1 MGQEKTNSTVRI
13 DMLHGGIFRK
23 LLLFAL
29 PLIASGILQQSF
41 NSVDVAVVGQ
51 FASSQALA
59 AVGSNGL
66 VISLIINLFI
76 GISIGANVVIA
87 HYIGRQDEKGIKN
100 AISTTAIIAVTS
112 GIFLLITGLLI
123 AKPILEAL
131 DTPEDV
137 IDLAVLYLRI
147 YSLGMPFMM
156 IYNFGAA
163 ILRSL
168 GDTKRPFYS
177 LVVAGAINVGLNLL
191 LVIEFEMSV
200 AGVAVA
206 TVISNIV
213 NAGIIVFFLTHEK
226 GVFRLELKQLS
237 ISKAELK
244 KILQIGVPAGI
255 QGMVFSISNVFVLAT
270 INSFGSAG
278 GAGSFTAP
286 HLFHAVAGSSAAL
299 NYEYYCYFVVS
310 AFAQATV
317 AFTSQ
322 NYGAG
327 QIERCKTIFRQ
338 SMLLGLLGC
347 AALNLLIVWQKEFF
361 IRFFT
366 TEPEIIRY
374 AAIRMEYVLL
384 FQFIASSYEISGA
397 ALRGIGYS
405 MTPTVLTI
413 FGTCLLRLVWIFTVV
428 PLSKSYETLLAVYP
442 ISWVITG
449 ISVCTAYAIIRRK
462 AFSLAVLQQQK

>member
-226 GVFRLELKQLS
+226 RV
-237 ISKAELK
+237 LK

-270 INSFGSAG
+270 INSFGSA
-278 GAGSFTAP
+278 
-286 HLFHAVAGSSAAL
+286 AVAGSSAAL

-462 AFSLAVLQQQK
+462 AFSLSVLQQQK

>member
-1 MGQEKTNSTVRI
+1 M
-13 DMLHGGIFRK
+13 DMLHGSIFRK

-76 GISIGANVVIA
+76 GISVGANVVIA
-87 HYIGRQDEKGIKN
+87 HYIGRKDEQGIQN
-100 AISTTAIIAVTS
+100 AISTTAVIAATS
-112 GIFLLITGLLI
+112 GIFLLITGLVI
-123 AKPILEAL
+123 AKPLLEAL

-137 IDLAVLYLRI
+137 MDLAVLYLRI
-147 YSLGMPFMM
+147 FSLGMPFMM

-163 ILRSL
+163 ILRSM

-177 LVVAGAINVGLNLL
+177 LVIAGVINVGLNLL
-191 LVIEFEMSV
+191 LVIGFKMSV
-200 AGVAVA
+200 AGVAIA
-206 TVISNIV
+206 TVASNIV
-213 NAGIIVFFLTHEK
+213 NAAIIICFLTHEK
-226 GVFRLELKQLS
+226 GIFRLKLKKLSVSKPELR
-237 ISKAELK
+237 

-270 INSFGSAG
+270 INSFGSA
-278 GAGSFTAP
+278 
-286 HLFHAVAGSSAAL
+286 AVAGSSAAL

-310 AFAQATV
+310 AFAQAAV
-317 AFTSQ
+317 AFISQ

-327 QIERCKTIFRQ
+327 KIERCKNIFRQ

-347 AALNLLIVWQKEFF
+347 AFLNLLIVWQKEFF
-361 IRFFT
+361 IGFFT
-366 TEPEIIRY
+366 SEPDIVRY

-384 FQFIASSYEISGA
+384 FQFMASSYEISGA
-397 ALRGIGYS
+397 ALRGLGYS

-413 FGTCLLRLVWIFTVV
+413 FGTCLLRLVWIFVVV
-428 PLSKSYETLLAVYP
+428 PISRSYETLLTVYP

-449 ISVCTAYAIIRRK
+449 IAVCTAYAIIRRK
-462 AFSLAVLQQQK
+462 AFSLPATQTTF

>member
-1 MGQEKTNSTVRI
+1 MSQKESNGAVRI

-23 LLLFAL
+23 MLLFAL

-41 NSVDVAVVGQ
+41 NSVDIAVVGQ

-76 GISIGANVVIA
+76 GISVGANVVIA
-87 HYIGRQDEKGIKN
+87 HYIGRKDEKGIRN
-100 AISTTAIIAVTS
+100 AISTTAVIAVAS
-112 GIFLLITGLLI
+112 GIFLLAVGLLI

-147 YSLGMPFMM
+147 FSIGMPFMM
-156 IYNFGAA
+156 IYNFGSA
-163 ILRSL
+163 ILRST

-177 LVVAGAINVGLNLL
+177 LVIAGFVNVGLNLL
-191 LVIEFEMSV
+191 LVIVFDMSV
-200 AGVAVA
+200 AGVAIA
-206 TVISNIV
+206 TVISNLV
-213 NAGIIVFFLTHEK
+213 NAAIIVYFLTHEQ
-226 GVFRLELKQLS
+226 GIFRLDLRKLS
-237 ISKAELK
+237 VSRAELR
-244 KILQIGVPAGI
+244 KILQIGVPAGL

-270 INSFGSAG
+270 INSFGSA
-278 GAGSFTAP
+278 
-286 HLFHAVAGSSAAL
+286 AVAGSSSAL
-299 NYEYYCYFVVS
+299 NYEYYCYFVIS
-310 AFAQATV
+310 AFAQAAV

-327 QIERCKTIFRQ
+327 QIERCKSIFRQ
-338 SMLLGLLGC
+338 SMLLSIAGC
-347 AALNLLIVWQKEFF
+347 AFFNVLIVWQKDFF
-361 IRFFT
+361 IGFFT
-366 TEPEIIRY
+366 SEPEIIRY
-374 AAIRMEYVLL
+374 AALRMEYVLL

-413 FGTCLLRLVWIFTVV
+413 FGTCLLRLVWIFAVV
-428 PLSKSYETLLAVYP
+428 PLSRSYETLLSVYP

-449 ISVCTAYAIIRRK
+449 IAVCTAYAIIRRK
-462 AFSLAVLQQQK
+462 AFALQSARQ

>member
-1 MGQEKTNSTVRI
+1 
-13 DMLHGGIFRK
+13 
-23 LLLFAL
+23 
-29 PLIASGILQQSF
+29 
-41 NSVDVAVVGQ
+41 
-51 FASSQALA
+51 
-59 AVGSNGL
+59 
-66 VISLIINLFI
+66 
-76 GISIGANVVIA
+76 
-87 HYIGRQDEKGIKN
+87 
-100 AISTTAIIAVTS
+100 
-112 GIFLLITGLLI
+112 
-123 AKPILEAL
+123 
-131 DTPEDV
+131 
-137 IDLAVLYLRI
+137 
-147 YSLGMPFMM
+147 MM

-255 QGMVFSISNVFVLAT
+255 QGLEFSISNVFVLAT
-270 INSFGSAG
+270 INSFGSA
-278 GAGSFTAP
+278 
-286 HLFHAVAGSSAAL
+286 AVAGSSAAL

-347 AALNLLIVWQKEFF
+347 AALNLLIVWQK
-361 IRFFT
+361 
-366 TEPEIIRY
+366 
-374 AAIRMEYVLL
+374 
-384 FQFIASSYEISGA
+384 
-397 ALRGIGYS
+397 
-405 MTPTVLTI
+405 
-413 FGTCLLRLVWIFTVV
+413 
-428 PLSKSYETLLAVYP
+428 
-442 ISWVITG
+442 
-449 ISVCTAYAIIRRK
+449 
-462 AFSLAVLQQQK
+462 

>member
-1 MGQEKTNSTVRI
+1 MSQKESNGAVRI

-23 LLLFAL
+23 MLLFAL

-41 NSVDVAVVGQ
+41 NSVDIAVVGQ

-76 GISIGANVVIA
+76 GISVGANVVIA
-87 HYIGRQDEKGIKN
+87 HYIGRKDEKGIRN
-100 AISTTAIIAVTS
+100 AISTTAVIAVAS
-112 GIFLLITGLLI
+112 GIFLLAVGLLI

-147 YSLGMPFMM
+147 FSIGMPFMM
-156 IYNFGAA
+156 IYNFGSA
-163 ILRSL
+163 ILRST

-177 LVVAGAINVGLNLL
+177 LVIAGFVNVGLNLL
-191 LVIEFEMSV
+191 LVIVFDMSV
-200 AGVAVA
+200 AGVAIA
-206 TVISNIV
+206 TVISNLV
-213 NAGIIVFFLTHEK
+213 NAAIIVYFLTHEQ
-226 GVFRLELKQLS
+226 GIFRLDLRKLS
-237 ISKAELK
+237 VSRAELR
-244 KILQIGVPAGI
+244 KILQIGVPAGL

-270 INSFGSAG
+270 INSFGSA
-278 GAGSFTAP
+278 AI
-286 HLFHAVAGSSAAL
+286 AGSSSAL
-299 NYEYYCYFVVS
+299 NYEYYCYFVIS
-310 AFAQATV
+310 AFAQAAV

-327 QIERCKTIFRQ
+327 QIERCKSIFRQ
-338 SMLLGLLGC
+338 SMLLSIAGC
-347 AALNLLIVWQKEFF
+347 AFFNVLIVWQKDFF
-361 IRFFT
+361 IGFFT
-366 TEPEIIRY
+366 SEPEIIRY
-374 AAIRMEYVLL
+374 AALRMEYVLL

-413 FGTCLLRLVWIFTVV
+413 FGTCLLRLVWIFAVV
-428 PLSKSYETLLAVYP
+428 PLSRSYETLLSVYP

-449 ISVCTAYAIIRRK
+449 IAVCTAYAIIRRK
-462 AFSLAVLQQQK
+462 AFALQSARQ

>member
-1 MGQEKTNSTVRI
+1 MSQKESNGAVRI

-23 LLLFAL
+23 MLLFAL

-41 NSVDVAVVGQ
+41 NSVDIAVVGQ

-76 GISIGANVVIA
+76 GISVGANVVIA
-87 HYIGRQDEKGIKN
+87 HYIGRKDEKGIRN
-100 AISTTAIIAVTS
+100 AISTTAVIAVAS
-112 GIFLLITGLLI
+112 GIFLLAVGLLI

-147 YSLGMPFMM
+147 FSIGMPFMM
-156 IYNFGAA
+156 IYNFGSA
-163 ILRSL
+163 ILRST

-177 LVVAGAINVGLNLL
+177 LVIAGFVNVGLNLL
-191 LVIEFEMSV
+191 LVIVFDMSV
-200 AGVAVA
+200 AGVAIA
-206 TVISNIV
+206 TVISNLV
-213 NAGIIVFFLTHEK
+213 NAAIIVYFLTHEQ
-226 GVFRLELKQLS
+226 GIFRLDLRKLS
-237 ISKAELK
+237 VSRAELR
-244 KILQIGVPAGI
+244 KILQIGVPAGL

-270 INSFGSAG
+270 INSFGSA
-278 GAGSFTAP
+278 
-286 HLFHAVAGSSAAL
+286 AVAGSSSAL
-299 NYEYYCYFVVS
+299 NYEYYCYFVIS
-310 AFAQATV
+310 AFAQAAV

-327 QIERCKTIFRQ
+327 QIERCKSIFRQ
-338 SMLLGLLGC
+338 SMLLSIAGC
-347 AALNLLIVWQKEFF
+347 AFFNVLIVWQKDFF
-361 IRFFT
+361 IGFFT
-366 TEPEIIRY
+366 SEPEIIRY
-374 AAIRMEYVLL
+374 AALRMEYVLL

-413 FGTCLLRLVWIFTVV
+413 FGTCLLRLVWIFAVV
-428 PLSKSYETLLAVYP
+428 PLSRSYETLLSVYP

-449 ISVCTAYAIIRRK
+449 IAVCTAYAIIRRK
-462 AFSLAVLQQQK
+462 AFALQSASR

>member
-1 MGQEKTNSTVRI
+1 M
-13 DMLHGGIFRK
+13 DMLHGSIFRK

-51 FASSQALA
+51 FASNQALA

-76 GISIGANVVIA
+76 GISVGANVVIA
-87 HYIGRQDEKGIKN
+87 HYIGRKDEQGIQN
-100 AISTTAIIAVTS
+100 AISTTAVIAATS
-112 GIFLLITGLLI
+112 GIFLLITGLVI
-123 AKPILEAL
+123 AKPLLEAL

-137 IDLAVLYLRI
+137 MDLAVLYLRI
-147 YSLGMPFMM
+147 FSLGMPFMM

-163 ILRSL
+163 ILRSM

-177 LVVAGAINVGLNLL
+177 LVIAGVINVGLNLL
-191 LVIEFEMSV
+191 LVIGFKMSV
-200 AGVAVA
+200 AGVAIA
-206 TVISNIV
+206 TVASNIV
-213 NAGIIVFFLTHEK
+213 NAAIIICFLTHEK
-226 GVFRLELKQLS
+226 GIFRLKLKKLSVSKPELR
-237 ISKAELK
+237 

-270 INSFGSAG
+270 INSFGSA
-278 GAGSFTAP
+278 
-286 HLFHAVAGSSAAL
+286 AVAGSSAAL

-310 AFAQATV
+310 AFAQAAV
-317 AFTSQ
+317 AFISQ

-327 QIERCKTIFRQ
+327 KIERCKNIFRQ

-347 AALNLLIVWQKEFF
+347 AFLNLLIVWQKEFF
-361 IRFFT
+361 IGFFFT
-366 TEPEIIRY
+366 SEPDIVRY

-384 FQFIASSYEISGA
+384 FQFMASSYEISGA
-397 ALRGIGYS
+397 ALRGLGYS

-413 FGTCLLRLVWIFTVV
+413 FGTCLLRLVWIFVVV
-428 PLSKSYETLLAVYP
+428 PMSRSYETLLTVYP

-449 ISVCTAYAIIRRK
+449 IAVCTAYAIIRRK
-462 AFSLAVLQQQK
+462 AFSLPASQTTF

>member
-270 INSFGSAG
+270 INSFGSA
-278 GAGSFTAP
+278 
-286 HLFHAVAGSSAAL
+286 AVAGSSAAL

-338 SMLLGLLGC
+338 SMLPGLLGC

-366 TEPEIIRY
+366 TAPEIIRY

-462 AFSLAVLQQQK
+462 AFSLSVLQQQK

>member
-1 MGQEKTNSTVRI
+1 M
-13 DMLHGGIFRK
+13 DMLHGSIFRK

-51 FASSQALA
+51 FASNQALA

-76 GISIGANVVIA
+76 GISVGANVVIA
-87 HYIGRQDEKGIKN
+87 HYIGRKDEQGIQN
-100 AISTTAIIAVTS
+100 AISTTAVIAATS
-112 GIFLLITGLLI
+112 GIFLLITGLVI
-123 AKPILEAL
+123 AKPLLEAL

-137 IDLAVLYLRI
+137 MDLAVLYLRI
-147 YSLGMPFMM
+147 FSLGMPFMM

-163 ILRSL
+163 ILRSM

-177 LVVAGAINVGLNLL
+177 LVIAGVINVGLNLL
-191 LVIEFEMSV
+191 LVIGFKMSV
-200 AGVAVA
+200 AGVAIA
-206 TVISNIV
+206 TVASNIV
-213 NAGIIVFFLTHEK
+213 NAAIIICFLTHEK
-226 GVFRLELKQLS
+226 GIFRLKLKKLSVSKPELR
-237 ISKAELK
+237 

-270 INSFGSAG
+270 INSFGSA
-278 GAGSFTAP
+278 
-286 HLFHAVAGSSAAL
+286 AVAGSSAAL

-310 AFAQATV
+310 AFAQAAV
-317 AFTSQ
+317 AFISQ

-327 QIERCKTIFRQ
+327 KIERCKNIFRQ

-347 AALNLLIVWQKEFF
+347 AFLNLLIVWQKEFF
-361 IRFFT
+361 IGFFPS
-366 TEPEIIRY
+366 EPDIVRY

-384 FQFIASSYEISGA
+384 FQFMASSYEISGA
-397 ALRGIGYS
+397 ALRGLGYS

-413 FGTCLLRLVWIFTVV
+413 FGTCLLRLVWIFVVV
-428 PLSKSYETLLAVYP
+428 PMSRSYETLLTVYP

-449 ISVCTAYAIIRRK
+449 IAVCTAYAIIRRK
-462 AFSLAVLQQQK
+462 AFSLPASQTTF

>member
-200 AGVAVA
+200 AGVAVDRD
-206 TVISNIV
+206 
-213 NAGIIVFFLTHEK
+213 FQHRQCRYH
-226 GVFRLELKQLS
+226 RLF
-237 ISKAELK
+237 
-244 KILQIGVPAGI
+244 PD
-255 QGMVFSISNVFVLAT
+255 
-270 INSFGSAG
+270 
-278 GAGSFTAP
+278 P
-286 HLFHAVAGSSAAL
+286 
-299 NYEYYCYFVVS
+299 
-310 AFAQATV
+310 
-317 AFTSQ
+317 
-322 NYGAG
+322 
-327 QIERCKTIFRQ
+327 
-338 SMLLGLLGC
+338 
-347 AALNLLIVWQKEFF
+347 
-361 IRFFT
+361 
-366 TEPEIIRY
+366 
-374 AAIRMEYVLL
+374 
-384 FQFIASSYEISGA
+384 
-397 ALRGIGYS
+397 
-405 MTPTVLTI
+405 
-413 FGTCLLRLVWIFTVV
+413 
-428 PLSKSYETLLAVYP
+428 
-442 ISWVITG
+442 
-449 ISVCTAYAIIRRK
+449 
-462 AFSLAVLQQQK
+462 

>member
-1 MGQEKTNSTVRI
+1 M
-13 DMLHGGIFRK
+13 
-23 LLLFAL
+23 LLFAL

-41 NSVDVAVVGQ
+41 NSVDIAVVGQ

-76 GISIGANVVIA
+76 GISVGANVVIA
-87 HYIGRQDEKGIKN
+87 HYIGQKDEKGIRN
-100 AISTTAIIAVTS
+100 AISTTAVIAVAS
-112 GIFLLITGLLI
+112 GIFLLAVGLLI

-147 YSLGMPFMM
+147 FSIGMPFMM
-156 IYNFGAA
+156 IYNFGSA
-163 ILRSL
+163 ILRST

-177 LVVAGAINVGLNLL
+177 LVIAGFVNVGLNLL
-191 LVIEFEMSV
+191 LVIVFDMSV
-200 AGVAVA
+200 AGVAIA
-206 TVISNIV
+206 TVISNLV
-213 NAGIIVFFLTHEK
+213 NATIIVYFLTHEQ
-226 GVFRLELKQLS
+226 GIFRLDLRKLS
-237 ISKAELK
+237 VSRAELR
-244 KILQIGVPAGI
+244 KILKIGVPAGL

-270 INSFGSAG
+270 INSFGSA
-278 GAGSFTAP
+278 
-286 HLFHAVAGSSAAL
+286 AVAGSSSAL
-299 NYEYYCYFVVS
+299 NYEYYCYFVIS
-310 AFAQATV
+310 AFAQAAV

-327 QIERCKTIFRQ
+327 QIERCKSIFRQ
-338 SMLLGLLGC
+338 SMLLSIAGC
-347 AALNLLIVWQKEFF
+347 AFFNVLIVWQKDFF
-361 IRFFT
+361 IGFFT
-366 TEPEIIRY
+366 SEPEIIRY
-374 AAIRMEYVLL
+374 AALRMEYVLL

-413 FGTCLLRLVWIFTVV
+413 FGTCLLRLVWIFAVV
-428 PLSKSYETLLAVYP
+428 PLSRSYETLLTIYP

-449 ISVCTAYAIIRRK
+449 IAVYTAYIIIRRK
-462 AFSLAVLQQQK
+462 AFALQSAASSR

>member
-1 MGQEKTNSTVRI
+1 M
-13 DMLHGGIFRK
+13 DMLHGSIFRK

-76 GISIGANVVIA
+76 GISVGANVVIA
-87 HYIGRQDEKGIKN
+87 HYIGRKDEQGIQN
-100 AISTTAIIAVTS
+100 AISTTAVIAATS
-112 GIFLLITGLLI
+112 GIFLLITGLVI
-123 AKPILEAL
+123 AKPLLEAL

-137 IDLAVLYLRI
+137 MDLAVLYLRI
-147 YSLGMPFMM
+147 FSLGMPFMM

-163 ILRSL
+163 ILRSM

-177 LVVAGAINVGLNLL
+177 LVIAGVINVGLNLL
-191 LVIEFEMSV
+191 LVIGFKMSV
-200 AGVAVA
+200 AGVAIA
-206 TVISNIV
+206 TVASNIV
-213 NAGIIVFFLTHEK
+213 NAAIIICFLTHEK
-226 GVFRLELKQLS
+226 GIFRLKLKKLSVSKPELR
-237 ISKAELK
+237 

-270 INSFGSAG
+270 INSFGSA
-278 GAGSFTAP
+278 
-286 HLFHAVAGSSAAL
+286 AVAGSSAAL

-310 AFAQATV
+310 AFAQAAV
-317 AFTSQ
+317 AFISQ

-327 QIERCKTIFRQ
+327 KIERCKNIFRQ

-347 AALNLLIVWQKEFF
+347 AFLNLLIVWQKEFF
-361 IRFFT
+361 IGFFT
-366 TEPEIIRY
+366 SEPDIVRY
-374 AAIRMEYVLL
+374 AAIRMVYVLL
-384 FQFIASSYEISGA
+384 FQFMASSYEISGA
-397 ALRGIGYS
+397 ALRGLGYS

-413 FGTCLLRLVWIFTVV
+413 FGTCLLRLVWIFVVV
-428 PLSKSYETLLAVYP
+428 PMSRSYETLLTVYP

-449 ISVCTAYAIIRRK
+449 IAVCTAYAIIRRK
-462 AFSLAVLQQQK
+462 AFSLPATQTTF

>member
-1 MGQEKTNSTVRI
+1 MSQKEPSGAVRI

-23 LLLFAL
+23 MLLFAL

-41 NSVDVAVVGQ
+41 NSVDIAVVGQ

-76 GISIGANVVIA
+76 GISVGANVVIA
-87 HYIGRQDEKGIKN
+87 HYIGQKDEKGIRN
-100 AISTTAIIAVTS
+100 AISTTAVIAVAS
-112 GIFLLITGLLI
+112 GIFLLAVGLLI

-147 YSLGMPFMM
+147 FSIGMPFMM
-156 IYNFGAA
+156 IYNFGSA
-163 ILRSL
+163 ILRST

-177 LVVAGAINVGLNLL
+177 LVIAGFVNVGLNLL
-191 LVIEFEMSV
+191 LVIVFDMSV
-200 AGVAVA
+200 AGVAIA
-206 TVISNIV
+206 TVISNLV
-213 NAGIIVFFLTHEK
+213 NAAIIVYFLTHEQ
-226 GVFRLELKQLS
+226 GVFRLDLRKLS
-237 ISKAELK
+237 VSRAELR
-244 KILQIGVPAGI
+244 KILKIGVPAGL

-270 INSFGSAG
+270 INSFGSA
-278 GAGSFTAP
+278 
-286 HLFHAVAGSSAAL
+286 AVAGSSSAL
-299 NYEYYCYFVVS
+299 NYEYYCYFVIS
-310 AFAQATV
+310 AFAQAAV

-327 QIERCKTIFRQ
+327 QIERCKSIFRQ
-338 SMLLGLLGC
+338 SMLLSIAGC
-347 AALNLLIVWQKEFF
+347 AFFNVLIVWQKDFF
-361 IRFFT
+361 IGFFT
-366 TEPEIIRY
+366 SEPEIIRY
-374 AAIRMEYVLL
+374 AALRMEYVLL
-384 FQFIASSYEISGA
+384 FQLIASSYEISGA

-413 FGTCLLRLVWIFTVV
+413 FGTCLLRLVWIFAVV
-428 PLSKSYETLLAVYP
+428 PLSRSYETLLTIYP

-449 ISVCTAYAIIRRK
+449 IAVYTAYIIIRRK
-462 AFSLAVLQQQK
+462 AFALQSAASSR

>member
-1 MGQEKTNSTVRI
+1 
-13 DMLHGGIFRK
+13 
-23 LLLFAL
+23 
-29 PLIASGILQQSF
+29 
-41 NSVDVAVVGQ
+41 
-51 FASSQALA
+51 
-59 AVGSNGL
+59 
-66 VISLIINLFI
+66 
-76 GISIGANVVIA
+76 
-87 HYIGRQDEKGIKN
+87 
-100 AISTTAIIAVTS
+100 
-112 GIFLLITGLLI
+112 
-123 AKPILEAL
+123 
-131 DTPEDV
+131 
-137 IDLAVLYLRI
+137 
-147 YSLGMPFMM
+147 MM

-206 TVISNIV
+206 TV
-213 NAGIIVFFLTHEK
+213 THEK

-270 INSFGSAG
+270 INSFGSA
-278 GAGSFTAP
+278 
-286 HLFHAVAGSSAAL
+286 AVAGSSAAL

-338 SMLLGLLGC
+338 SMLPGLLGC

-366 TEPEIIRY
+366 TEPVCRHPH
-374 AAIRMEYVLL
+374 
-384 FQFIASSYEISGA
+384 
-397 ALRGIGYS
+397 GICV
-405 MTPTVLTI
+405 TFPI
-413 FGTCLLRLVWIFTVV
+413 H
-428 PLSKSYETLLAVYP
+428 SKQL
-442 ISWVITG
+442 
-449 ISVCTAYAIIRRK
+449 
-462 AFSLAVLQQQK
+462 

>member
-1 MGQEKTNSTVRI
+1 
-13 DMLHGGIFRK
+13 
-23 LLLFAL
+23 
-29 PLIASGILQQSF
+29 
-41 NSVDVAVVGQ
+41 
-51 FASSQALA
+51 
-59 AVGSNGL
+59 
-66 VISLIINLFI
+66 
-76 GISIGANVVIA
+76 
-87 HYIGRQDEKGIKN
+87 
-100 AISTTAIIAVTS
+100 
-112 GIFLLITGLLI
+112 
-123 AKPILEAL
+123 
-131 DTPEDV
+131 
-137 IDLAVLYLRI
+137 
-147 YSLGMPFMM
+147 MM

-270 INSFGSAG
+270 INSFGSA
-278 GAGSFTAP
+278 
-286 HLFHAVAGSSAAL
+286 AVAGSSAAL

-347 AALNLLIVWQKEFF
+347 AALNLLMYGKKNF
-361 IRFFT
+361 
-366 TEPEIIRY
+366 
-374 AAIRMEYVLL
+374 
-384 FQFIASSYEISGA
+384 SSVFLPLNPKSSGMPPSA
-397 ALRGIGYS
+397 WNMCY
-405 MTPTVLTI
+405 
-413 FGTCLLRLVWIFTVV
+413 
-428 PLSKSYETLLAVYP
+428 
-442 ISWVITG
+442 
-449 ISVCTAYAIIRRK
+449 
-462 AFSLAVLQQQK
+462 FSNS

>member
-1 MGQEKTNSTVRI
+1 M
-13 DMLHGGIFRK
+13 DMLHGSIFRK

-29 PLIASGILQQSF
+29 PLIARGILQQSF

-51 FASSQALA
+51 FASNQALA

-76 GISIGANVVIA
+76 GISVGANVVIA
-87 HYIGRQDEKGIKN
+87 HYIGRKDEQGIQN
-100 AISTTAIIAVTS
+100 AISTTAVIAATS
-112 GIFLLITGLLI
+112 GIFLLITGLVI
-123 AKPILEAL
+123 AKPLLEAL

-137 IDLAVLYLRI
+137 MDLAVLYLRI
-147 YSLGMPFMM
+147 FSLGMPFMM

-163 ILRSL
+163 ILRSM

-177 LVVAGAINVGLNLL
+177 LVIAGVINVGLNLL
-191 LVIEFEMSV
+191 LVIGFKMSV
-200 AGVAVA
+200 AGVAIA
-206 TVISNIV
+206 TVASNIV
-213 NAGIIVFFLTHEK
+213 NAAIIICFLTHEK
-226 GVFRLELKQLS
+226 GIFRLKLKKLSVSKPELR
-237 ISKAELK
+237 

-270 INSFGSAG
+270 INSFGSA
-278 GAGSFTAP
+278 
-286 HLFHAVAGSSAAL
+286 AVAGSSAAL

-310 AFAQATV
+310 AFAQAAV
-317 AFTSQ
+317 AFISQ

-327 QIERCKTIFRQ
+327 KIERCKNIFRQ

-347 AALNLLIVWQKEFF
+347 AFLNLLIVWQKEFF
-361 IRFFT
+361 IGFFT
-366 TEPEIIRY
+366 SEPDIVRY

-384 FQFIASSYEISGA
+384 FQFMASSYEISGA
-397 ALRGIGYS
+397 ALRGLGYS

-413 FGTCLLRLVWIFTVV
+413 FGTCLLRLVWIFVVV
-428 PLSKSYETLLAVYP
+428 PMSRSYETLLTVYP

-449 ISVCTAYAIIRRK
+449 IAVCTAYAIIRRK
-462 AFSLAVLQQQK
+462 AFSLPASQTTF

>member
-1 MGQEKTNSTVRI
+1 MSQKEPSGAVRI

-23 LLLFAL
+23 ILLFAL

-41 NSVDVAVVGQ
+41 NSVDIAVVGQ

-76 GISIGANVVIA
+76 GISVGANVVIA
-87 HYIGRQDEKGIKN
+87 HYIGQKDEKGIRN
-100 AISTTAIIAVTS
+100 AISTTAVIAVAS
-112 GIFLLITGLLI
+112 GIFLLAVGLLI

-147 YSLGMPFMM
+147 FSIGMPFMM
-156 IYNFGAA
+156 IYNFGSA
-163 ILRSL
+163 ILRST

-177 LVVAGAINVGLNLL
+177 LVIAGFVNVGLNLL
-191 LVIEFEMSV
+191 LVIVFDMSV
-200 AGVAVA
+200 AGVAIA
-206 TVISNIV
+206 TVISNLV
-213 NAGIIVFFLTHEK
+213 NAAIIVYFLTHEQ
-226 GVFRLELKQLS
+226 GIFRLDLRKLS
-237 ISKAELK
+237 VSRAELR
-244 KILQIGVPAGI
+244 KILKIGVPAGL

-270 INSFGSAG
+270 INSFGSA
-278 GAGSFTAP
+278 
-286 HLFHAVAGSSAAL
+286 AVAGSSSAL
-299 NYEYYCYFVVS
+299 NYEYYCYFVIS
-310 AFAQATV
+310 AFAQAAV

-327 QIERCKTIFRQ
+327 QIERCKSIFRQ
-338 SMLLGLLGC
+338 SMLLSIAGC
-347 AALNLLIVWQKEFF
+347 AFFNVLIVWQKDFF
-361 IRFFT
+361 IGFFT
-366 TEPEIIRY
+366 SEPEIIRY
-374 AAIRMEYVLL
+374 AALRMEYVLL

-413 FGTCLLRLVWIFTVV
+413 FGTCLLRLVWIFAVV
-428 PLSKSYETLLAVYP
+428 PLSRSYETLLTIYP

-449 ISVCTAYAIIRRK
+449 IAVYTAYIIIRRK
-462 AFSLAVLQQQK
+462 AFALQSAASSR

>member
-1 MGQEKTNSTVRI
+1 M
-13 DMLHGGIFRK
+13 DMLHGSIFRK

-76 GISIGANVVIA
+76 GISVGANVVIA
-87 HYIGRQDEKGIKN
+87 HYIGRKDEQGIQN
-100 AISTTAIIAVTS
+100 AISTTAVIAATS
-112 GIFLLITGLLI
+112 GIFLLITGLVI
-123 AKPILEAL
+123 AKPLLEAL

-137 IDLAVLYLRI
+137 MDLAVLYLRI
-147 YSLGMPFMM
+147 FSLGMPFMM

-163 ILRSL
+163 ILRSM

-177 LVVAGAINVGLNLL
+177 LVIAGVINVGLNLL
-191 LVIEFEMSV
+191 LVIGFKMSV
-200 AGVAVA
+200 AGVAIA
-206 TVISNIV
+206 TVASNIV
-213 NAGIIVFFLTHEK
+213 NAAIIICFLTHEK
-226 GVFRLELKQLS
+226 GIFRLKLKKLSVSKPELR
-237 ISKAELK
+237 

-270 INSFGSAG
+270 INSFGSA
-278 GAGSFTAP
+278 
-286 HLFHAVAGSSAAL
+286 AVAGSSAAL

-310 AFAQATV
+310 AFAQVAV
-317 AFTSQ
+317 AFISQ

-327 QIERCKTIFRQ
+327 KIERCKNIFRQ

-347 AALNLLIVWQKEFF
+347 AFLNLLIVWQKEFF
-361 IRFFT
+361 IGFFT
-366 TEPEIIRY
+366 SEPDIVRY

-384 FQFIASSYEISGA
+384 FQFMASSYEISGA
-397 ALRGIGYS
+397 ALRGLGYS

-413 FGTCLLRLVWIFTVV
+413 FGTCLLRLVWIFVVV
-428 PLSKSYETLLAVYP
+428 PMSRSYETLLTVYP

-449 ISVCTAYAIIRRK
+449 IAVCTAYAIIRRK
-462 AFSLAVLQQQK
+462 AFSLPATQTTF

>member
-1 MGQEKTNSTVRI
+1 M
-13 DMLHGGIFRK
+13 DMLHGSIFRK

-51 FASSQALA
+51 FASNQALA

-76 GISIGANVVIA
+76 GISVGANVVIA
-87 HYIGRQDEKGIKN
+87 HYIGRKDEQGIQN
-100 AISTTAIIAVTS
+100 AISTTAVIAATS
-112 GIFLLITGLLI
+112 GIFLLITGLVI
-123 AKPILEAL
+123 AKPLLEAL

-137 IDLAVLYLRI
+137 MDLAVLYLRI
-147 YSLGMPFMM
+147 FSLGMPFMM

-163 ILRSL
+163 ILRSM

-177 LVVAGAINVGLNLL
+177 LVIAGVINVGLNLL
-191 LVIEFEMSV
+191 LVIGFKMSV
-200 AGVAVA
+200 AGVAIA
-206 TVISNIV
+206 TVASNIV
-213 NAGIIVFFLTHEK
+213 NAAIIICFLTHEK
-226 GVFRLELKQLS
+226 GIFRLKLKKLSVSKPELR
-237 ISKAELK
+237 

-270 INSFGSAG
+270 INSFGSA
-278 GAGSFTAP
+278 
-286 HLFHAVAGSSAAL
+286 AVAGSSAAL

-310 AFAQATV
+310 AFAQAAV
-317 AFTSQ
+317 AFISQ

-327 QIERCKTIFRQ
+327 KIERCKNIFRQ

-347 AALNLLIVWQKEFF
+347 AFLNLLIVWQKEFF
-361 IRFFT
+361 IGFFT
-366 TEPEIIRY
+366 SEPDIVRY

-384 FQFIASSYEISGA
+384 LQFMASSYEISGA
-397 ALRGIGYS
+397 ALRGLGYS

-413 FGTCLLRLVWIFTVV
+413 FGTCLLRLVWIFVVV
-428 PLSKSYETLLAVYP
+428 PMSRSYETLLTVYP

-449 ISVCTAYAIIRRK
+449 IAVCTAYAIIRRK
-462 AFSLAVLQQQK
+462 AFSLPASQTTF

>member
-1 MGQEKTNSTVRI
+1 MSQKESNGAVRI

-23 LLLFAL
+23 MLLFAL

-41 NSVDVAVVGQ
+41 NSVDIAVVWQ

-66 VISLIINLFI
+66 IISLIINLFI
-76 GISIGANVVIA
+76 GISVGANVVIA
-87 HYIGRQDEKGIKN
+87 HYIGQKDEKGIRN
-100 AISTTAIIAVTS
+100 AISTTAVIAVAS
-112 GIFLLITGLLI
+112 GIFLLAVGMLI

-147 YSLGMPFMM
+147 FSIGMPFMM
-156 IYNFGAA
+156 IYNFGSA
-163 ILRSL
+163 ILRST

-177 LVVAGAINVGLNLL
+177 LVIAGFVNVGLNLL
-191 LVIEFEMSV
+191 LVIVFDMSV
-200 AGVAVA
+200 AGVAIA
-206 TVISNIV
+206 TVISNLV
-213 NAGIIVFFLTHEK
+213 NAAIIVYFLTHEQ
-226 GVFRLELKQLS
+226 GIFRLNLRKLSVSRTELR
-237 ISKAELK
+237 
-244 KILQIGVPAGI
+244 KILKIGVPAGL

-270 INSFGSAG
+270 INSFGSA
-278 GAGSFTAP
+278 
-286 HLFHAVAGSSAAL
+286 AVAGSSSAL
-299 NYEYYCYFVVS
+299 NYEYYCYFVIS
-310 AFAQATV
+310 AFAQAAV

-327 QIERCKTIFRQ
+327 QIERCKSIFRQ
-338 SMLLGLLGC
+338 SMLLSIAGC
-347 AALNLLIVWQKEFF
+347 AFFNVLIVWQKDFF
-361 IRFFT
+361 IGFFT
-366 TEPEIIRY
+366 SEPEIIRY
-374 AAIRMEYVLL
+374 AALRMEYVLL

-413 FGTCLLRLVWIFTVV
+413 FGTCLLRLVWIFAVV
-428 PLSKSYETLLAVYP
+428 PLSRSYETLLSVYP

-449 ISVCTAYAIIRRK
+449 VAVCTAYAIIRRK
-462 AFSLAVLQQQK
+462 AFALQSASR

>member
-1 MGQEKTNSTVRI
+1 M
-13 DMLHGGIFRK
+13 DMLHGSIFRK

-76 GISIGANVVIA
+76 GISVGANVVIA
-87 HYIGRQDEKGIKN
+87 HYIGRKDEQGIQN
-100 AISTTAIIAVTS
+100 AISTTAVIAATS
-112 GIFLLITGLLI
+112 GIFLLITGLVI
-123 AKPILEAL
+123 AKPLLEAL

-137 IDLAVLYLRI
+137 MDLAVLYLRI
-147 YSLGMPFMM
+147 FSLGMPFMM

-163 ILRSL
+163 ILRSM

-177 LVVAGAINVGLNLL
+177 LVIAGVINVGLNLL
-191 LVIEFEMSV
+191 LVIGFKMSV
-200 AGVAVA
+200 AGVAIA
-206 TVISNIV
+206 TVASNIV
-213 NAGIIVFFLTHEK
+213 NAAIIICFLTHEK
-226 GVFRLELKQLS
+226 GIFRLKLKKLSVSKPELR
-237 ISKAELK
+237 

-270 INSFGSAG
+270 INSFGSA
-278 GAGSFTAP
+278 
-286 HLFHAVAGSSAAL
+286 AVAGSSAAL

-310 AFAQATV
+310 AFAQAAV
-317 AFTSQ
+317 AFISQ

-327 QIERCKTIFRQ
+327 KIERCKNIFRQ

-347 AALNLLIVWQKEFF
+347 AFLNLLIVWQKEFF
-361 IRFFT
+361 IGFFT
-366 TEPEIIRY
+366 SEPDIVRY

-384 FQFIASSYEISGA
+384 FQFMASSYEISGA
-397 ALRGIGYS
+397 ALRGLGYS
-405 MTPTVLTI
+405 MTPTGMDICCSTYVKKL
-413 FGTCLLRLVWIFTVV
+413 
-428 PLSKSYETLLAVYP
+428 
-442 ISWVITG
+442 
-449 ISVCTAYAIIRRK
+449 
-462 AFSLAVLQQQK
+462 

>member
-1 MGQEKTNSTVRI
+1 M
-13 DMLHGGIFRK
+13 DMLHGSIFRK

-76 GISIGANVVIA
+76 GISVGANVVIA
-87 HYIGRQDEKGIKN
+87 HYIGRKDEQGIQN
-100 AISTTAIIAVTS
+100 AISTTAVIAATS
-112 GIFLLITGLLI
+112 GIFLLITGLVI
-123 AKPILEAL
+123 AKPLLEAL

-137 IDLAVLYLRI
+137 MDLAVLYLRI
-147 YSLGMPFMM
+147 FSLGMPFMM

-163 ILRSL
+163 ILRSM

-177 LVVAGAINVGLNLL
+177 LVIAGVINVGLNLL
-191 LVIEFEMSV
+191 LVIGFKMSV
-200 AGVAVA
+200 AGVAIA
-206 TVISNIV
+206 TVASNIV
-213 NAGIIVFFLTHEK
+213 NAAIIICFLTHEK
-226 GVFRLELKQLS
+226 GIFRLKLKKLSVSKPELR
-237 ISKAELK
+237 

-270 INSFGSAG
+270 INSFGSA
-278 GAGSFTAP
+278 
-286 HLFHAVAGSSAAL
+286 AVAGSSSAL

-310 AFAQATV
+310 AFAQAAV
-317 AFTSQ
+317 AFISQ

-327 QIERCKTIFRQ
+327 KIERCKNIFRQ

-347 AALNLLIVWQKEFF
+347 AFLNLLIVWQKEFF
-361 IRFFT
+361 IGFFT
-366 TEPEIIRY
+366 SEPDIVRY

-384 FQFIASSYEISGA
+384 FQFMASSYEISGA
-397 ALRGIGYS
+397 ALRGLGYS

-413 FGTCLLRLVWIFTVV
+413 FGTCLLRLVWIFVVV
-428 PLSKSYETLLAVYP
+428 PMSRSYETLLTVYP

-449 ISVCTAYAIIRRK
+449 IAVCTAYAIIRRK
-462 AFSLAVLQQQK
+462 AFSLPATQTTF

>member
-168 GDTKRPFYS
+168 GDTKRPLYS

-255 QGMVFSISNVFVLAT
+255 QR
-270 INSFGSAG
+270 AG
-278 GAGSFTAP
+278 
-286 HLFHAVAGSSAAL
+286 
-299 NYEYYCYFVVS
+299 
-310 AFAQATV
+310 
-317 AFTSQ
+317 
-322 NYGAG
+322 
-327 QIERCKTIFRQ
+327 
-338 SMLLGLLGC
+338 
-347 AALNLLIVWQKEFF
+347 
-361 IRFFT
+361 
-366 TEPEIIRY
+366 
-374 AAIRMEYVLL
+374 
-384 FQFIASSYEISGA
+384 
-397 ALRGIGYS
+397 
-405 MTPTVLTI
+405 
-413 FGTCLLRLVWIFTVV
+413 
-428 PLSKSYETLLAVYP
+428 
-442 ISWVITG
+442 
-449 ISVCTAYAIIRRK
+449 
-462 AFSLAVLQQQK
+462 